1 MAAYYL
7 AVDIGASSGRHILGH
22 MENGKMVLEEIYR
35 FENGMVKKDGELCW
49 EFDRLF
55 QEIKNG
61 LKKCK
66 EIGKIPV
73 SMGVDT
79 WGVDFVLLDKN
90 DNVLGNTVGYRDH
103 RTEGMDK
110 EVYKAISLKDLY
122 ARTGI
127 QKADYNTIYQL
138 MAVKKKHP
146 EYLEQAETLLHVPD
160 YFHFLLTGQK
170 TCEYTEATTGQLVS
184 PITKDWDYELIDML
198 GYPRKMF
205 QKLIMPGTGIG
216 HLSDKIREEVGFDL
230 EVVAPATHDT
240 GSAVLAVP
248 ANDDDFIYISSGTWS
263 LMGIE
268 RKEADCSEK
277 SCEMNFTNEGG
288 YAGRFRYLKNIMGL
302 WMIQSVRH
310 EVNDAYSFAEIC
322 AMAEEAKDFPSRVDA
337 NDECFLSPDNMT
349 EEVKDYCRR
358 TGQKVPETLGEI
370 ATVIYTSLA
379 ECYAKTAKEL
389 EEMTGRTY
397 SRIHIVG
404 GGSNAIGIFRGFLG
418 DESVRLI
425 GAEAAGSGESGCFNS
440 ASLNLGSPGVLHG
453 NRTLLLQTPE
463 GQIEPSHSVAAG
475 LDYPGVGPEHAYL
488 KKTGRAKYGM
498 VRDGRALAAFE
509 RLSQTEGILPAL
521 ESSHALAWVFD
532 HPQELPA
539 GGNVIVNLSGRGDKD
554 MDIIKQYLGN
564 KYHMPEE
571 SED

>member
-1 MAAYYL
+1 MTKYYL
-7 AVDIGASSGRHILGH
+7 AVDIGASSGRLILGH
-22 MENGKMVLEEIYR
+22 LENGKMELEEVHR

-79 WGVDFVLLDKN
+79 WGVDCVLMDK
-90 DNVLGNTVGYRDH
+90 DDKVLGNTVGYRDH
-103 RTEGMDK
+103 RNEGMDE
-110 EVYKAISLKDLY
+110 EVYKTISLEDLY

-127 QKADYNTIYQL
+127 QKAIFNTVYQL
-138 MAVKKKHP
+138 MAVKTKHP
-146 EYLEQAETLLHVPD
+146 EYLEQAETMLHVPD
-160 YFHFLLTGQK
+160 YFHYLLTGKK
-170 TCEYTEATTGQLVS
+170 TCEYTEATTGQLVNAE
-184 PITKDWDYELIDML
+184 TKDWDYELIDKL

-205 QKLIMPGTGIG
+205 QKLIMPGTSVG
-216 HLSDKIREEVGFDL
+216 HFTEEVKAEVGFDV

-268 RKEADCSEK
+268 REKADCSKK

-310 EVNDAYSFAEIC
+310 EYDDKYGFAEIC
-322 AMAEEAKDFPSRVDA
+322 QMAEEAKDFPSRVDA
-337 NDECFLSPDNMT
+337 NDECFLSPESMI

-370 ATVIYTSLA
+370 ATVIYASLA

-389 EEMTGRTY
+389 EEMTGRTF
-397 SRIHIVG
+397 SRIHVVG
-404 GGSNAIGIFRGFLG
+404 GGSNAGYLNELTARATGKEVHAGPGEATAIGNITAQMLKAEEFKSIEEARTTIH
-418 DESVRLI
+418 ES
-425 GAEAAGSGESGCFNS
+425 F
-440 ASLNLGSPGVLHG
+440 
-453 NRTLLLQTPE
+453 
-463 GQIEPSHSVAAG
+463 
-475 LDYPGVGPEHAYL
+475 
-488 KKTGRAKYGM
+488 
-498 VRDGRALAAFE
+498 
-509 RLSQTEGILPAL
+509 GIKVYQA
-521 ESSHALAWVFD
+521 
-532 HPQELPA
+532 
-539 GGNVIVNLSGRGDKD
+539 
-554 MDIIKQYLGN
+554 
-564 KYHMPEE
+564 
-571 SED
+571 